1 MPVFIRCVA
10 YFTISLLIFFFV
22 LGSKELLL
30 EQRVPATYL
39 ALEDIVSHIGSE
51 RRQAGMDPVLNLDQF
66 RTAVNAEML
75 SRYQKS
81 FRDMAELNQAILFLH
96 ENGLLNSICFQ

>member
-1 MPVFIRCVA
+1 M
-10 YFTISLLIFFFV
+10 
-22 LGSKELLL
+22 

-51 RRQAGMDPVLNLDQF
+51 RRLAGLDPVLNLDQF

-75 SRYQKS
+75 SRHHKT

-96 ENGLLNSICFQ
+96 ENGLLFIHFQIIYILLKRYI

>member
-1 MPVFIRCVA
+1 MF
-10 YFTISLLIFFFV
+10 FT
-22 LGSKELLL
+22 GSKELLL
-30 EQRVPATYL
+30 EQRVPSTYL

-51 RRQAGMDPVLNLDQF
+51 RRQSGLDPVLNLDQF

-75 SRYQKS
+75 QRYHKS

-96 ENGLLNSICFQ
+96 ENGLFYINLKCKRLNYLIVIIFRCIVTL